1 MQRKCHRNVKEGKAE
16 SIHHTSKD
24 CFGANVKDLE
34 KVHSTGQTQ
43 QLSVASRFPLDEL
56 PVPLA
61 ASPAGKLADA
71 CSGGLHC
78 WLFPAPGGALC
89 LMVVTAAPRPM
100 PTWGPPASQSP
111 VYPPHPSVSSS
122 KRPRG
127 CSCVPVHSALTRRTP
142 AC

>member
-1 MQRKCHRNVKEGKAE
+1 M
-16 SIHHTSKD
+16 
-24 CFGANVKDLE
+24 KDLE

-100 PTWGPPASQSP
+100 PTWGPLASQSP
-111 VYPPHPSVSSS
+111 VYPPPTHLSTAAKGQGAAPVSLSTL
-122 KRPRG
+122 
-127 CSCVPVHSALTRRTP
+127 H
-142 AC
+142 